1 MHDRGIDAGSTPVKL
16 YTDLLLLNP
25 APNVVFGM
33 PIFASTDSG
42 LLRAILRNHGEWW
55 DNASQ
60 WFVSHSQEP
69 PGFGLRVEFGHR
81 ANGKRYLKTLEP
93 HLPDEWTLRYPL
105 KSRKDDF
112 HIERSSGTLSLSHA
126 WMSSNDA
133 LPLRVDASAPD
144 VLAKQSNFWFC
155 CDGAIALDLSALPMQ
170 VSRTLEIAVADMIG
184 QSDIFARLNAR
195 AECCFLFHVLSLPA
209 NDTQADQRFS
219 VIPVRRGT
227 LPGRAGLLF
236 EANLRSTSG
245 AAPNADQP

>member
-1 MHDRGIDAGSTPVKL
+1 MKL
-16 YTDLLLLNP
+16 HTDLLLLHP
-25 APNVVFGM
+25 APNVAFGM

-55 DNASQ
+55 DNASH

-105 KSRKDDF
+105 KPHKDEF
-112 HIERSSGTLSLSHA
+112 RIKRAWGVLSLSHA
-126 WMSSNDA
+126 WFSSDDA
-133 LPLRVDASAPD
+133 VPSLVEAGTVD
-144 VLAKQSNFWFC
+144 VLGRQSDFWFC
-155 CDGAIALDLSALPMQ
+155 CDGAIALDLSALPAQ
-170 VSRTLEIAVADMIG
+170 LSHKPESVVATIVS
-184 QSDIFARLNAR
+184 QPDIFGRMNAR

-209 NDTQADQRFS
+209 IGTPPDQRFS

-227 LPGRAGLLF
+227 LPGRTGFLF
-236 EANLRSTSG
+236 EANLQSTSG
-245 AAPNADQP
+245 AAPSADQA